1 MVVAVLLCG
10 SASAE
15 AVRYHVDEARTHAH
29 YVIVEFGVFP
39 QRGSFARTSGRVVL
53 DQDAEQGE
61 IDVLVDAA
69 SFQSGW
75 DLRDA
80 FARSEPMLD
89 AAHHPHIRFTSHHLV
104 YRDRQPVRI
113 EGHVNLR
120 GVDRPM
126 TLAVDRF
133 DCGASGPAACEVA
146 MHTRLK
152 RSDFGFARYAP
163 FLGDDVELWFDV
175 VMVADEK

>member
-1 MVVAVLLCG
+1 MLFAPG
-10 SASAE
+10 TSAE
-15 AVRYHVDEARTHAH
+15 ATRYHVDEARTQAR
-29 YVIVEFGVFP
+29 YVIAEFGLFP
-39 QRGSFARTSGRVVL
+39 QRGRFARTSGRIVL
-53 DQDAEQGE
+53 DQDAERGE
-61 IDVLVDAA
+61 IEFLVDAS

-89 AAHHPHIRFTSHHLV
+89 AEHHPQIRFTARRIV
-104 YRDRQPVRI
+104 YRDGRPLRI
-113 EGHVNLR
+113 EGQVNLR
-120 GVDRPM
+120 GIDGPM

-133 DCGASGPAACEVA
+133 ECAGTGEGSCEVV

-163 FLGDDVELWFDV
+163 FLGDDVELSFDV
-175 VMVADEK
+175 VIVPEGR